1 MKKIKVVY
9 WLSLVVMLLA
19 VWAFVPLYSFAN
31 QFADGVKNGG
41 SIYIEVSLTP
51 LLIFF
56 VIGGGISILLYRFNR
71 KKNKGLLSSLFAP
84 GEFSEEDERE
94 KMITARACRRVYMS
108 MIPVFGVMLI
118 LMMAYPFLIDIIPYY
133 PILVV
138 FILPL
143 AQLTVY
149 YLSVRKQTS

>member
-9 WLSLVVMLLA
+9 WLTLVVMLLA

-31 QFADGVKNGG
+31 QFAEGVKNGG
-41 SIYIEVSLTP
+41 SIYIEISLTP

-56 VIGGGISILLYRFNR
+56 VIGGGISFILYRVNR
-71 KKNKGLLSSLFAP
+71 KKQKGLFSALFAP

-94 KMITARACRRVYMS
+94 KMITERACRRVYTS

-118 LMMAYPFLIDIIPYY
+118 LMMAYPFLNGFIPYY
-133 PILVV
+133 PILVL
-138 FILPL
+138 FIMPL
-143 AQLTVY
+143 AQLSVY
-149 YLSVRKQTS
+149 YMSIRKQIS